1 MTDEEIVE
9 MYLSRNPT
17 ALNVTAEKY
26 GGFLYAISMNVIH
39 SRADAEECVTD
50 AYLACWNT
58 IPPEKPRSLKA
69 YAGALCRN
77 ISFDRYKR
85 AHAQKRGG
93 GKVETL
99 LSEVEEFL
107 PAEGFGSD
115 YGEDKAAEV
124 INEFLSRLEKEERIV
139 FVRRYWFSDTVK
151 DIAERMGFSESK
163 VKSLLF
169 RLRKK
174 LKEKLVKDGI
184 GVLAIRKIFPSLTS
198 SMKNTSRKRTPIPP
212 LPGSRRRG
220 VKTSARREKQR

>member
-9 MYLSRNPT
+9 MYLSRNPA

-26 GGFLYAISMNVIH
+26 GGFLYAISMNVLH

-50 AYLACWNT
+50 AYFACWNT

-93 GKVETL
+93 GKTELL
-99 LSEVEEFL
+99 LSEAEEFL

-115 YGEDKAAEV
+115 CEEDRAAEV
-124 INEFLSRLEKEERIV
+124 INGFLACLDKEERVV
-139 FVRRYWFSDTVK
+139 FMRRYWFCDDIK
-151 DIAERMGFSESK
+151 DIAARMGFSESK

-169 RLRKK
+169 RLRRR
-174 LKEKLVKDGI
+174 LKEKLIREGI
-184 GVLAIRKIFPSLTS
+184 GV
-198 SMKNTSRKRTPIPP
+198 
-212 LPGSRRRG
+212 
-220 VKTSARREKQR
+220 

>member
-169 RLRKK
+169 RLHKK
-174 LKEKLVKDGI
+174 LKEKLVKEGI
-184 GVLAIRKIFPSLTS
+184 GV
-198 SMKNTSRKRTPIPP
+198 
-212 LPGSRRRG
+212 
-220 VKTSARREKQR
+220 

>member
-115 YGEDKAAEV
+115 YGEDKADCFRAE
-124 INEFLSRLEKEERIV
+124 ILV
-139 FVRRYWFSDTVK
+139 FRHRQRHCR
-151 DIAERMGFSESK
+151 A
-163 VKSLLF
+163 
-169 RLRKK
+169 
-174 LKEKLVKDGI
+174 DGI
-184 GVLAIRKIFPSLTS
+184 FRKQGEVPSVSPAQKTQRKI
-198 SMKNTSRKRTPIPP
+198 
-212 LPGSRRRG
+212 G
-220 VKTSARREKQR
+220 

>member
-107 PAEGFGSD
+107 PAEGFAPITGRIKPRKSSTNFSPASKKRSGLFSCGD
-115 YGEDKAAEV
+115 IGFPTPSKTLQSGWDFPKA
-124 INEFLSRLEKEERIV
+124 R
-139 FVRRYWFSDTVK
+139 
-151 DIAERMGFSESK
+151 
-163 VKSLLF
+163 
-169 RLRKK
+169 
-174 LKEKLVKDGI
+174 
-184 GVLAIRKIFPSLTS
+184 
-198 SMKNTSRKRTPIPP
+198 
-212 LPGSRRRG
+212 
-220 VKTSARREKQR
+220 

>member
-99 LSEVEEFL
+99 LSEVE
-107 PAEGFGSD
+107 
-115 YGEDKAAEV
+115 DKAAEV

-174 LKEKLVKDGI
+174 LKEKLVKEGI
-184 GVLAIRKIFPSLTS
+184 GV
-198 SMKNTSRKRTPIPP
+198 
-212 LPGSRRRG
+212 
-220 VKTSARREKQR
+220 